1 VTREGTVLDAL
12 VGTLDIPDDVDRHG
26 AQSPALSVRD
36 EAALEEAYRQHATAV
51 FRFAM
56 RCVSRRDLA
65 EDLTS
70 EAFLALQR
78 NLGRVEM
85 GQLPSWLFRVVKNRA
100 IDCWRR
106 ERVERRYALYAEP
119 PPPVQPLE
127 PAPPVPRRLLES
139 RALKPIHRL
148 CLQLRYVQGLSRV
161 EVATRLGLSE
171 TQVKGH
177 LQYARELLR
186 KELEGRAE

>member
-1 VTREGTVLDAL
+1 MLDAL
-12 VGTLDIPDDVDRHG
+12 VGTLDIPDDVDRRRAPSSG
-26 AQSPALSVRD
+26 LSAQD
-36 EAALEEAYRQHATAV
+36 EAALEAAYRQHATAV
-51 FRFAM
+51 FRFAV

-106 ERVERRYALYAEP
+106 EKVERRYALYADP
-119 PPPVQPLE
+119 PPPVQPSE
-127 PAPPVPRRLLES
+127 PGAALVPRHLLES

-148 CLQLRYVQGLSRV
+148 CLQLRYVQGLSRA

-177 LQYARELLR
+177 IQYARELLR

>member
-1 VTREGTVLDAL
+1 MEGTVLDAL
-12 VGTLDIPDDVDRHG
+12 VGTLDIPDDVDRRG
-26 AQSPALSVRD
+26 APSSALSADD
-36 EAALEEAYRQHATAV
+36 EAALETAYRQHATAV

-78 NLGRVEM
+78 NLGRVEI

-106 ERVERRYALYAEP
+106 EKVERRYALYAEP
-119 PPPVQPLE
+119 PPPAQPRE
-127 PAPPVPRRLLES
+127 PASPMPRHLLES
-139 RALKPIHRL
+139 CALKPIHRL
-148 CLQLRYVQGLSRV
+148 CLQLRYVQGLSRA

-177 LQYARELLR
+177 IQYARELLR
-186 KELEGRAE
+186 KELEGRTE

>member
-1 VTREGTVLDAL
+1 VTLEGTVLDAL
-12 VGTLDIPDDVDRHG
+12 VGTLDIPDDVDRRRTP
-26 AQSPALSVRD
+26 SPALSARD
-36 EAALEEAYRQHATAV
+36 EAALEAAYREHATAV

-78 NLGRVEM
+78 NLGRVEL

-100 IDCWRR
+100 IDRWRR
-106 ERVERRYALYAEP
+106 EKVERRYALYAEP
-119 PPPVQPLE
+119 PPPAQPRE
-127 PAPPVPRRLLES
+127 PAPPVPPRLLES

-148 CLQLRYVQGLSRV
+148 CLQLRYVQGLSRA

-171 TQVKGH
+171 MQVKGH
-177 LQYARELLR
+177 IQYARELLR
-186 KELEGRAE
+186 RELEGRAE

>member
-1 VTREGTVLDAL
+1 M
-12 VGTLDIPDDVDRHG
+12 
-26 AQSPALSVRD
+26 
-36 EAALEEAYRQHATAV
+36 
-51 FRFAM
+51 FRFAV

-106 ERVERRYALYAEP
+106 EKVERRYALYADP
-119 PPPVQPLE
+119 PPPVQPSE
-127 PAPPVPRRLLES
+127 PGAALVPRHLLES

-148 CLQLRYVQGLSRV
+148 CLQLRYVQGLSRA

-177 LQYARELLR
+177 IQYARELLR